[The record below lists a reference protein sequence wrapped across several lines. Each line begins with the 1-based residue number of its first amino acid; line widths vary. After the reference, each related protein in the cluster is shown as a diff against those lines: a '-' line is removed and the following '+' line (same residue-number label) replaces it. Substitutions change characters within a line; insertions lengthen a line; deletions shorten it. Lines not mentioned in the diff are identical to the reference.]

1 VAGKLRVIIAH
12 HEASH
17 AVVARKLGIDVA
29 YVSARGRVARTKA
42 AAWSLT
48 ESAALIDAY
57 QRDAIVSLAGPL
69 ADQRLLSI
77 DDSFLDIH
85 DAEDQDMANANANIY
100 RSVCLRNG
108 TPCSDE
114 PAQVVISEEMNA
126 ALWMEFDRLKA
137 EAGCLVAQHWRAI
150 QRVAKSL
157 QRHDRIDQA
166 ELDRLI
172 AVSERLVAA

>member
-1 VAGKLRVIIAH
+1 VAGKLRVIITH

-29 YVSARGRVARTKA
+29 YVSARDRVARTKA

-137 EAGCLVAQHWRAI
+137 EAGRHWRAI

-172 AVSERLVAA
+172 AVSERPVAA